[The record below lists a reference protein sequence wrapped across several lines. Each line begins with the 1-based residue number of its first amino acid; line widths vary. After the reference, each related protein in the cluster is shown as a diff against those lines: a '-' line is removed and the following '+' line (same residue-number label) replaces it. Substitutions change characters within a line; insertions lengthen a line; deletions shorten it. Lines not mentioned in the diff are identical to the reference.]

1 MKKIFL
7 FLYLILAIVSIS
19 YADYR
24 DDFPDESIC
33 LFLIKKP
40 VNPYYI
46 DAAEKRG
53 ITCSGG
59 NLISK
64 NRPDLITNNEED
76 STLSEMTDLSSNE
89 PPKDVC
95 SETVKTRITTEE
107 YLSESKSFIELKNFV
122 IDVSLQNAFQQ
133 VNGSEIRNF
142 ESLNMIDD
150 NGNEDIN
157 FKSSTYSKY
166 ED

>member
-7 FLYLILAIVSIS
+7 FLFLITAVVSIS

-33 LFLIKKP
+33 LFLNKKP
-40 VNPYYI
+40 VNPYYV

-64 NRPDLITNNEED
+64 NSPDLITNNEEE
-76 STLSEMTDLSSNE
+76 SALS
-89 PPKDVC
+89 
-95 SETVKTRITTEE
+95 
-107 YLSESKSFIELKNFV
+107 
-122 IDVSLQNAFQQ
+122 
-133 VNGSEIRNF
+133 
-142 ESLNMIDD
+142 
-150 NGNEDIN
+150 
-157 FKSSTYSKY
+157 
-166 ED
+166 